1 MSRINIFAFA
11 SAALIALGVATTAN
25 ASGDGGGGNERF
37 SSPPPAANP
46 AAARPAAVFRGGAN
60 AQSTLPDGTRI
71 TSIDRGRGQRAV
83 TTQTPDGQVTRGRR
97 GAVAPKDKVN
107 RTVYNPQTGITST
120 FARNADGTVSGVH
133 VDRQGNRSTS
143 TSGKPAAKPAP

>member
-1 MSRINIFAFA
+1 MSRSNISKLAYV
-11 SAALIALGVATTAN
+11 ALIAMGITTGAQ

-37 SSPPPAANP
+37 ASPPPAP
-46 AAARPAAVFRGGAN
+46 AAAVRPAAPRPAAVFQGRAN

-71 TSIDRGRGQRAV
+71 TSIDVGRGQRAV

-120 FARNADGTVSGVH
+120 FTRDPVGGRVTGVH
-133 VDRQGNRSTS
+133 VDRQGNRSVTH
-143 TSGKPAAKPAP
+143 TNN